1 MTFHKDKCSE
11 QCVLP
16 KIPELGQVWTP
27 RHIADEMVEL
37 ASKYF
42 SSRPEIIVDPAV
54 GPGTFVESLH
64 KFGFLNRTTSLQAF
78 DVDDRM
84 VKATRELSE
93 VNGLS
98 CEVTHANYLTY
109 ASLKNHADFV
119 IMNPPYI
126 RHEKLSESDK
136 LAYANTIAAHLGER
150 IPKRSNLFAYFLLK
164 GLSDLKYGG
173 VLCAIVYD
181 GLTETK
187 VGQSVLQLIQRNS
200 EILVMKPVKMPFDGA
215 IIDASIVL
223 MRRTPFRIEISEPI
237 TTSRTRDGYVQ
248 VLDLA
253 NVYRGTGL
261 INSKFFLAK
270 PEDPFY
276 GTANVFI
283 KKGARNTGLVIDDDH
298 SERAYLFETVQE
310 VPPNFTGWVLDRAK
324 KSDLKAKTLFDVASI
339 CVVQVS
345 S

>member
-1 MTFHKDKCSE
+1 
-11 QCVLP
+11 
-16 KIPELGQVWTP
+16 
-27 RHIADEMVEL
+27 
-37 ASKYF
+37 
-42 SSRPEIIVDPAV
+42 
-54 GPGTFVESLH
+54 
-64 KFGFLNRTTSLQAF
+64 
-78 DVDDRM
+78 
-84 VKATRELSE
+84 
-93 VNGLS
+93 
-98 CEVTHANYLTY
+98 
-109 ASLKNHADFV
+109 
-119 IMNPPYI
+119 
-126 RHEKLSESDK
+126 
-136 LAYANTIAAHLGER
+136 
-150 IPKRSNLFAYFLLK
+150 
-164 GLSDLKYGG
+164 
-173 VLCAIVYD
+173 
-181 GLTETK
+181 
-187 VGQSVLQLIQRNS
+187 
-200 EILVMKPVKMPFDGA
+200 MKPVKMPFDGA

-324 KSDLKAKTLFDVASI
+324 KSDLKAKTLFDVASTRPNEWCLHNKYRPSI
-339 CVVQVS
+339 LFNYFLRNEPKHLFNPQNHPVADNYYGVEPLDIPTEVAWLLLNSPPYFKGLLRNSRSQGNGLRKLQLYEYREAMVPDWRIISDSDISTLGEISSSALKARNITPDNATVVTKILNRYFSDSAQ
-345 S
+345 